1 MMTDTVRVGAG
12 ELTAS
17 EILDLLDAEKRV
29 IIEVSMAGIGL
40 DMSIRRQSGTYYCD
54 TPMKLLTYNT
64 DEGMRTCLER
74 YRLAKREDE

>member
-1 MMTDTVRVGAG
+1 MTETIRVAAR

-17 EILDLLDAEKRV
+17 EILDLLDAGKRV

-40 DMSIRRQSGTYYCD
+40 DMSIRHQSGTYYCD
-54 TPMKLLTYNT
+54 TPMKLLTYET

-74 YRLAKREDE
+74 YRLAKRENG